1 VRVEHKHVFSNDSNH
16 PLSTKKKNP
25 KFSTDEIFQEITTGI
40 ILKIKKWKI
49 LAQNKTYLAKNIY
62 FATKKE
68 PSIENR
74 NP

>member
-40 ILKIKKWKI
+40 ILKIKK
-49 LAQNKTYLAKNIY
+49 
-62 FATKKE
+62 
-68 PSIENR
+68 
-74 NP
+74 